1 MATERQTAKI
11 RGLKTTGSRIWI
23 FGSNGAEKYT
33 KSDSSFIARPKLV
46 RSAISRVTEINAKLI
61 AEHWDDRS
69 PFHQQKLL
77 RSSKE
82 AAFALHHVILFKYI
96 GENTDGRGFVRGL
109 SQVIDPAG
117 KAIVIFGAGGAARA
131 VSVELALAGASRIF
145 VVNRG
150 QERGQQLVTLLLEK
164 TPAAAE
170 LSPKPRELPA

>member
-11 RGLKTTGSRIWI
+11 RALKPTGSRIWI

-96 GENTDGRGFVRGL
+96 GENTDGRGFVCGL

-117 KAIVIFGAGGAARA
+117 KAIVIFGVGGAART

-164 TPAAAE
+164 TLAAE